1 MPDISSI
8 RRHILLAASAT
19 AFVGLALF
27 TLVTPVFIHLSPQAT
42 QEVQRNVLLL
52 VAILV
57 CLLGAL
63 HRYLSPIHRFGQ
75 LVRSAQKPSPDLA
88 QQART
93 RAFSA
98 PVYIFGAPL
107 ILTGLV
113 LLLVNLLRLVFRP
126 GDGFSVHVAHS
137 LLLMATCVA
146 ITLAVST
153 LSRRLLRPVLVAAAE
168 ALPADAGQD
177 HGRRYSIGLRLAVVV
192 LALNF
197 IVFYFLGVLAFNQV
211 HRTAIESS
219 ADQFRQWANTLNTT
233 APYLNDERLIALIT
247 DAEIVHEHHAALRLV
262 TPAGDE
268 LVSTESAFPEQA
280 DALAWGELVEHKGQF
295 TLVFPIERPTA
306 PWRLTVSYRL
316 TPENTPTVRNTV
328 VTLFV
333 FGAIVLATTLLA
345 VRYLADDIT
354 RDLKYVTA
362 RLLDIASR
370 GHVGDKVPALSLDE
384 VGDLIA
390 AFDQVRQVVTQQQ
403 SELGWRVEQMRQLN
417 QASLALASN
426 MDFQLVLD
434 RICQVARDITDS
446 DSVALFLYDP
456 DADVFT
462 RASQLGDDAAPPKSS
477 HVGAEVEA
485 KGMTRAV
492 FTRQQSILVHD
503 ARQHPLVDPAALESG
518 LCSIVAV
525 PVISRTQAMGVLYV
539 NSRRPRAYDERD
551 VQAVSALA
559 SQAAAAIENARLLDE
574 TMASAQALEQRARN
588 LLMINR
594 ISTDLT
600 ALLDP
605 YEIFKATARHM
616 VQLMQVD
623 HCGILIFNQ
632 GAAEGVVVAEYPEI
646 GTVGLRLP
654 RTNNP
659 AIDHVLNTKM
669 PLAVSDIRQEPMLA
683 PVRAALEEVGVRAIL
698 IAPLIARDQVIGTI
712 GLDVLH
718 QPHEFGPEEQELC
731 RTVAAQAAIAVSN
744 ARLLYDLQQQ
754 SRALSRKS
762 QELAQESS
770 RLDAILTHMADGL
783 VVTDLAGR
791 IILSNPAFKA
801 IAGLPVN
808 RSLRG
813 RLLDGT
819 FSAAALRQV
828 IAKALAEPEQVATAN
843 IELADGRVLKATASA
858 LRTRPVASLSNDQ
871 GADPLQAG
879 QVTGVVTVLRDITHE
894 VKVDRM
900 KSEFISAVSHELRTP
915 LTSILGFAN
924 LIQREFQRR
933 IGPLIAADKQAGR
946 AAERIMENLNIIES
960 ESQRLTRLINDVLDI
975 AKMESGRLEW
985 HMASVN
991 MTGVIDD
998 SINATRALAREK
1010 NLPIHVE
1017 LPAQLPCVWGDYDR
1031 LIQVTTNLLSN
1042 AIKFTERGEITVRG
1056 WIKRVGESANR
1067 RTGEPAR
1074 AISLPHQVRPPALII
1089 GVSDTGVGIAKQDL
1103 PLVFERFRQVGDT
1116 LTGKP
1121 AGTGLGL
1128 SICREIVSHHG
1139 GTLWVESELR
1149 AGSTFY
1155 FWLPLSPEHAKD
1167 ELLPA
1172 VGGPALRASDG
1183 QAEGSVEQGSPSATD
1198 SSTRRSAPVK
1208 SAERGA
1214 DAAST
1219 GRGADAASTGRGA
1232 NAASTGRGAN
1242 AAPAVVLI
1250 VDDEPHIRNLLR
1262 QVLHDAGYHTIEA
1275 ADGAVALERARAFR
1289 PDLIILDILMPGASG
1304 FGVTSVLRTD
1314 PDTAHIPIV
1323 ILSIADDAGE
1333 ALELGANAWL
1343 TKPVDQ
1349 ARLIQTIETLLVNRT
1364 PVSVTEDTL

>member
-8 RRHILLAASAT
+8 RRHILLTASAT
-19 AFVGLALF
+19 ACVGLAVF
-27 TLVTPVFIHLSPQAT
+27 TLITPAFIHLSPRAT
-42 QEVQRNVLLL
+42 QEMQRNALLL
-52 VAILV
+52 IATLV
-57 CLLGAL
+57 FLLGAL

-75 LVRSAQKPSPDLA
+75 IVRSGQKPSSDLA
-88 QQART
+88 QQARS

-98 PVYIFGAPL
+98 PVHILGAPL
-107 ILTGLV
+107 ILTGLI
-113 LLLVNLLRLVFRP
+113 LLLVNLLRLICRP
-126 GDGFSVHVAHS
+126 DDGFSVHVAHS

-146 ITLAVST
+146 ITLVVST
-153 LSRRLLRPVLVAAAE
+153 LSRRLLRPVLVAAAPRWG
-168 ALPADAGQD
+168 ARADAGQD
-177 HGRRYSIGLRLAVVV
+177 PGQRYTIGLRLAVVV
-192 LALNF
+192 LGLNF

-211 HRTAIESS
+211 RRTAIESA

-233 APYLNDERLIALIT
+233 APYLNDEMLIALIR
-247 DAEIVHEHHAALRLV
+247 DAEIVHQHRAALRLV
-262 TPAGDE
+262 TPEGDE
-268 LVSTESAFPEQA
+268 LVSVETDFPEQVN
-280 DALAWGELVEHKGQF
+280 ALAWGELVEGKGQF
-295 TLVFPIERPTA
+295 TLAFPIERPA
-306 PWRLTVSYRL
+306 SRWRLIVSYQL
-316 TPENTPTVRNTV
+316 TPENTSTVRNTT
-328 VTLFV
+328 VTLLV
-333 FGAIVLATTLLA
+333 FGVVVLATTVLA

-370 GHVGDKVPALSLDE
+370 GHVGDKVLPLSLDE

-390 AFDQVRQVVTQQQ
+390 AFDQVRQAVTQQQ
-403 SELGWRVEQMRQLN
+403 SELSWRVEQMRQLN
-417 QASLALASN
+417 QASLALASS
-426 MDFQLVLD
+426 MDFQQVLN
-434 RICQVARDITDS
+434 RICQVARDITNS

-456 DADVFT
+456 DSDTFM
-462 RASQLGDDAAPPKSS
+462 RASQWGYDVAPSKSN
-477 HVGAEVEA
+477 HFRAPEPGPEMEAE
-485 KGMTRAV
+485 GMTRAV
-492 FTRQQSILVHD
+492 FTRQQAILVHD
-503 ARQHPLVDPAALESG
+503 ARQHALVAPVVPESG
-518 LCSIVAV
+518 IHSIIAV

-539 NSRRPRAYDERD
+539 NSQRPHAYDERD

-559 SQAAAAIENARLLDE
+559 SQAAAAIENARLLEE
-574 TMASAQALEQRARN
+574 TMTSAHALEQRARN

-646 GTVGLRLP
+646 GTLGMRLP

-659 AIDHVLNTKM
+659 AIDHVLNTKL
-669 PLAVSDIRQEPMLA
+669 PLAVNDIRQEPMLA
-683 PVRAALEEVGVRAIL
+683 PVHAALEEVGIRAIL

-718 QPHEFGPEEQELC
+718 HPHEFGPEEQELC

-744 ARLLYDLQQQ
+744 ARLLYDSQQQ

-762 QELAQESS
+762 QELAEESS
-770 RLDAILTHMADGL
+770 RLDAILAHMADGL
-783 VVTDLAGR
+783 VVTDLVGR

-801 IAGLPVN
+801 IAGLPIN

-828 IAKALAEPEQVATAN
+828 IARALAEPEQAATAN

-858 LRTRPVASLSNDQ
+858 LRTRQ
-871 GADPLQAG
+871 EADPLQAG
-879 QVTGVVTVLRDITHE
+879 EVTGVVTVLRDITHE

-933 IGPLIAADKQAGR
+933 IGPLIAVDKQASR
-946 AAERIMENLNIIES
+946 AAERMMENLSIIES

-985 HMASVN
+985 HMVNVN
-991 MTGVIDD
+991 MTKVIDD
-998 SINATRALAREK
+998 SVNATGALAREK
-1010 NLPIHVE
+1010 NLSIQVE
-1017 LPAQLPCVWGDYDR
+1017 LPAHLPWVWGDYDR

-1056 WIKRVGESANR
+1056 WVWLRPEDPLAFSPRRERGER
-1067 RTGEPAR
+1067 RRPKGR
-1074 AISLPHQVRPPALII
+1074 NAIALPPEVQPPALII
-1089 GVSDTGVGIAKQDL
+1089 GVSDTGIGIAKQDL

-1121 AGTGLGL
+1121 SGTGLGL
-1128 SICREIVSHHG
+1128 PICKEIVSHHG
-1139 GTLWVESELR
+1139 GTLWVESELGV
-1149 AGSTFY
+1149 GSTFY
-1155 FWLPLSPEHAKD
+1155 FWLPLSPEQAAD
-1167 ELLPA
+1167 EPLPPL
-1172 VGGPALRASDG
+1172 GGAAPRINDGRAD
-1183 QAEGSVEQGSPSATD
+1183 E
-1198 SSTRRSAPVK
+1198 ST
-1208 SAERGA
+1208 ERGD
-1214 DAAST
+1214 DAAPS
-1219 GRGADAASTGRGA
+1219 
-1232 NAASTGRGAN
+1232 
-1242 AAPAVVLI
+1242 VILI

-1275 ADGAVALERARAFR
+1275 ADGAAALDRARAFR

-1349 ARLIQTIETLLVNRT
+1349 AHLIHTVETLLVNRT
-1364 PVSVTEDTL
+1364 HIPVTEETL